1 MRPRCTQ
8 SGDASTFDRV
18 VVIGSSS
25 GGVTALLA
33 ITQALPPS
41 FPAPICIVQ
50 HVGTQPSVLPELLSY
65 QRNNRAVHVVDGQR
79 LAAGTIYVA
88 PPDHHILVQGDILHV
103 THGPKENHARPAID
117 PLFRSAAL
125 SFGPR
130 LIGVILTGQLDDGSA
145 GLRAVKDCGGT
156 TVVQDPATA
165 AEPDMPLNAMAAT
178 QVDHCVPLVDIAPL
192 LTRLAMEGAPS
203 QRPKPPEHLR
213 REVAINRGEAML
225 ENLLAIA
232 SPTLFTCPDCNGTLS
247 EVAGERPLR
256 FRCHTGH
263 AFSARTLERLQA
275 DAAEEAMWNGVR
287 ALTEREMLL
296 RRAASVADALGD
308 ARQQAAAQAQAD
320 RIQLQLEALK
330 DLVANTDRP
339 GHGDDAA

>member
-1 MRPRCTQ
+1 
-8 SGDASTFDRV
+8 
-18 VVIGSSS
+18 
-25 GGVTALLA
+25 
-33 ITQALPPS
+33 
-41 FPAPICIVQ
+41 
-50 HVGTQPSVLPELLSY
+50 
-65 QRNNRAVHVVDGQR
+65 
-79 LAAGTIYVA
+79 
-88 PPDHHILVQGDILHV
+88 
-103 THGPKENHARPAID
+103 
-117 PLFRSAAL
+117 
-125 SFGPR
+125 
-130 LIGVILTGQLDDGSA
+130 
-145 GLRAVKDCGGT
+145 
-156 TVVQDPATA
+156 
-165 AEPDMPLNAMAAT
+165 
-178 QVDHCVPLVDIAPL
+178 
-192 LTRLAMEGAPS
+192 
-203 QRPKPPEHLR
+203 
-213 REVAINRGEAML
+213 ML